1 MSRLHNFS
9 AGPAALPAEV
19 ITKMA
24 AELPDWNGIGS
35 SVAEVSHR
43 GKEFI
48 QLTENLFVKLRA
60 LFHLPDDYEV
70 IAMSG
75 GATAQFSA
83 IPLNLAGGFE
93 SADYL
98 INGHWSR
105 KAAQLAENCVKV
117 NIVHDAGKK
126 PSDIAAPAEWQTD
139 PAAAYFHYCHNETVD
154 GLAFPE
160 IPARADVGGVPL
172 IADISSCIGSYP
184 LDFSRWDL
192 AYACAQKN
200 MGIAGL
206 TLVFIRADL
215 LERSIMTHCP
225 SVMHYAAQHK
235 AGSLL
240 NTPVTFAFY
249 VCDLMCDW
257 MLEQGGV
264 AALGKVSR
272 RKSDMLYDAIDNS
285 EGFYTAP
292 IAKSCRSLT
301 NPVFDLPSEEEGAR
315 FLEESRA
322 AGFLYLKGH
331 RVRGGMRASI
341 YNAVSVETVTELV
354 RFMRDYAKRR
364 V

>member
-1 MSRLHNFS
+1 
-9 AGPAALPAEV
+9 
-19 ITKMA
+19 MA

-43 GKEFI
+43 GKEFVR
-48 QLTENLFVKLRA
+48 LTENLFAKLRA
-60 LFHLPDDYEV
+60 LFQLPDDYEV

-83 IPLNLAGGFE
+83 IPLNLAGGYE
-93 SADYL
+93 SAGYL

-105 KAAQLAENCVKV
+105 KAAQLAENYVKV
-117 NIVHDAGKK
+117 NIAHDAGKN
-126 PSDIAAPAEWQTD
+126 PPDIAAPTKWQTD

-160 IPARADVGGVPL
+160 IPKRADVGGVPL

-184 LDFSRWDL
+184 LDFSCWDL

-215 LERSIMTHCP
+215 LERSAMTHTMTHTMTHDAPCVSCP
-225 SVMHYAAQHK
+225 SVLHYAAQHK

-301 NPVFDLPSEEEGAR
+301 NAVFDLPSEEEGAR

-341 YNAVSVETVTELV
+341 YNAVSVETVAELV

-364 V
+364 A